1 MPMTSASTNRN
12 APKNGYDRHI
22 GIATALAITALAM
35 LLSGCRSSPVSPIT
49 GDILIKYVIPSTS
62 HVTLK
67 IENSY
72 NTTVATLVDSTEN
85 AGVYSVTWNT
95 SGFLAGLYTYYLNVD
110 PLGGGKSE
118 SLVKEVVI
126 N

>member
-1 MPMTSASTNRN
+1 MTTTSITHTAFG
-12 APKNGYDRHI
+12 KGLDRRP
-22 GIATALAITALAM
+22 GIATVLAVTALAILFA
-35 LLSGCRSSPVSPIT
+35 GCRSSPVSPIT
-49 GDILIKYVIPSTS
+49 QDISIRYAIHSTS

-72 NTTVATLVDSTEN
+72 STTVAMLVDSTEN

-95 SGFLAGLYTYYLNVD
+95 AGCPTGLYTYYLNVV
-110 PLGGGKSE
+110 PLGGGQSE
-118 SLVKEVVI
+118 SLVKEIVI